1 MSKTMAHKDK
11 NGGAVDVLV
20 QQIRQYIYE
29 NQLAVGDNL
38 PSERDLGT
46 RFAAARNT
54 VREAIRILKAYG
66 VIDVRP
72 KVGAVLVDRH
82 MDAIFDVFSFQIG
95 LSRETFLD
103 IQNFRRLIEVNSVD
117 RLFKN
122 LDDDIFAQ
130 LAAINETLRQSDTV
144 EKAAEI
150 DFNFHSTLLET
161 TGNRTLVTVYKS
173 MRPMIGRLMETGK
186 ETDGLESTYEAHV
199 GILQALQKRDR
210 LAYMYLMDQ
219 HLDHGL
225 SYIEN
230 SLGHPRAKENQT

>member
-1 MSKTMAHKDK
+1 MDK
-11 NGGAVDVLV
+11 NIDLKERDRGAVDVLV
-20 QQIRQYIYE
+20 QQIRHYIFE
-29 NQLAVGDNL
+29 NQLSVGDSL
-38 PSERDLGT
+38 PSERELGA
-46 RFAAARNT
+46 RFTAARNT

-117 RLFKN
+117 RLFDQ
-122 LDDDIFAQ
+122 LDDCVFAH
-130 LAAINETLRQSDTV
+130 LTDINEKLLKSETV
-144 EKAAEI
+144 KDAAEI
-150 DFNFHSTLLET
+150 DFNFHCTLLET
-161 TGNRTLVTVYKS
+161 TTNRTLVTVYKS

-186 ETDGLESTYEAHV
+186 ETDGLESTYQAHAN
-199 GILQALQKRDR
+199 ILKALQNRDR

-225 SYIEN
+225 SYIED
-230 SLGHPRAKENQT
+230 SLAHPREEDI

>member
-1 MSKTMAHKDK
+1 MSKASDLKEND
-11 NGGAVDVLV
+11 GGAVDALV
-20 QQIRQYIYE
+20 RQIRHYIFE
-29 NQLAVGDNL
+29 NHLSVGDNL
-38 PSERDLGT
+38 PSERELGT
-46 RFAAARNT
+46 RFSAARNT

-117 RLFKN
+117 RLFEQ
-122 LDDDIFAQ
+122 LDDHVLAQ
-130 LAAINETLRQSDTV
+130 LTAINEKLLISETV
-144 EKAAEI
+144 VEAAER
-150 DFNFHSTLLET
+150 DFNFHCTLLET
-161 TGNRTLVTVYKS
+161 TANRTLVTVYKS
-173 MRPMIGRLMETGK
+173 MRPMIERLMETGK
-186 ETDGLESTYEAHV
+186 ETDGIEGTYTAHT
-199 GILQALQKRDR
+199 GILKALQNRDR

-225 SYIEN
+225 NYIED
-230 SLGHPRAKENQT
+230 SLARPHKDAGCT